1 MKSRSQNRPS
11 AKTELGRRSRK
22 EWIARGVLASGLLVL
37 GFLGTM
43 NSLSQAVAKA
53 DAESAHTLASGD
65 GVILA
70 QLAEDVFSRAPDTA
84 PDSRP
89 ARLAKAALLADPTA
103 VKALTILAFQAQL
116 RGDVEQ
122 SNRLFSYSTRLSR
135 RELRPRIWAIED
147 AVTRGD
153 IAGAL
158 RNYDI
163 ALRTSRNAE
172 SVLFPTLA
180 AAMAEPRIRA
190 ELLKVLSTEP
200 GWKDK
205 FVTFAANSGIE
216 PEGTIALLD
225 EGRKIGL
232 KATEELKVNLVNALV
247 SQGKPDE
254 AWTFYRTFRTAA
266 QRNQSRDANFTLQT
280 EYRSVFDW
288 RAGDDLRIA
297 SAFLREG
304 EDGLLDISV
313 PPTVAGVLASQQQI
327 LPPGTYRLEGQSAGI
342 QQPERSQPYWTL
354 ACQGGEDLGR
364 VRVPESNQNG
374 GHFSGQFTV
383 PHGCKLQT
391 LSLVAQSTDDIMGV
405 TGQIKRVQLTPVQRE
420 QSN

>member
-1 MKSRSQNRPS
+1 M
-11 AKTELGRRSRK
+11 
-22 EWIARGVLASGLLVL
+22 VL

-53 DAESAHTLASGD
+53 DAETAYTLAPGD
-65 GVILA
+65 GAILA
-70 QLAEDVFSRAPDTA
+70 QLAEDVFSLSPDTA

-89 ARLAKAALLADPTA
+89 AHLAKAALLADPTA

-122 SNRLFSYSTRLSR
+122 SDRLFSYSTRLSR

-153 IAGAL
+153 ITEAL

-172 SVLFPTLA
+172 GVLFPTLA
-180 AAMAEPRIRA
+180 AAMAEPRIRD
-190 ELLKVLSTEP
+190 ELIKVLSTDP
-200 GWKDK
+200 GWKDE
-205 FVTFAANSGIE
+205 FITYASNSGIE
-216 PEGTIALLD
+216 PEGAMALLD
-225 EGRKIGL
+225 EGREIGL
-232 KATEELKVNLVNALV
+232 KASEELKVNLVNALV

-254 AWTFYRTFRTAA
+254 AWTFYRTFRAAA

-280 EYRSVFDW
+280 DYRSVFDW
-288 RAGDDLRIA
+288 RSGDDPRIA
-297 SAFLREG
+297 SAILREG

-327 LPPGTYRLEGQSAGI
+327 LSPGTYRLEGQSEGI
-342 QQPERSQPYWTL
+342 EQPERSQPYWTL
-354 ACQGGEDLGR
+354 TCQGGQNLGR
-364 VRVPESNQNG
+364 VRVPASSENEG
-374 GHFSGQFTV
+374 RFSGQFTV
-383 PHGCKLQT
+383 PQGCIVQT

-405 TGQIKRVQLTPVQRE
+405 TGQIRRVQLAPLKRE
-420 QSN
+420 

>member
-1 MKSRSQNRPS
+1 MKSRSKNRPS

>member
-1 MKSRSQNRPS
+1 
-11 AKTELGRRSRK
+11 
-22 EWIARGVLASGLLVL
+22 
-37 GFLGTM
+37 M

>member
-1 MKSRSQNRPS
+1 M
-11 AKTELGRRSRK
+11 
-22 EWIARGVLASGLLVL
+22 VL

-53 DAESAHTLASGD
+53 DAETAYTLAPGD
-65 GVILA
+65 GAILA
-70 QLAEDVFSRAPDTA
+70 QLAEDVFSLSPDTA
-84 PDSRP
+84 PNSRP
-89 ARLAKAALLADPTA
+89 ARLANAALLADPTA

-116 RGDVEQ
+116 RGNVEQ
-122 SNRLFSYSTRLSR
+122 SDRLFSYSTRLSR

-153 IAGAL
+153 IAEAL

-172 SVLFPTLA
+172 GVLFPTLA
-180 AAMAEPRIRA
+180 AAMVEPRIRA
-190 ELLKVLSTEP
+190 ELIKVLSTEP
-200 GWKDK
+200 GWKDE
-205 FVTFAANSGIE
+205 FVTYAANSGTE
-216 PEGTIALLD
+216 PEGAIALLD

-232 KATEELKVNLVNALV
+232 KATEEAKVNLVNALV

-280 EYRSVFDW
+280 DHPSVFDW
-288 RAGDDLRIA
+288 RSGDDPRIA

-313 PPTVAGVLASQQQI
+313 PPTVAGVLASQQQF
-327 LPPGTYRLEGQSAGI
+327 LPPGTYRLEGRSEGI

-354 ACQGGEDLGR
+354 ACQGGQDLGR
-364 VRVPESNQNG
+364 VKVPESSENKG
-374 GHFSGQFTV
+374 RFSGQFTV
-383 PHGCKLQT
+383 PHGCKVQT

-405 TGQIKRVQLTPVQRE
+405 TGQIRRVQLAPVQWE